1 MKKIA
6 FFAACICFMA
16 AQAQTTF
23 NLWPNGNPNDNCN
36 RFMCWR
42 VRNPSPYSWLHSP
55 SSTRTQGRGYPGR
68 ITRNYPT
75 REKKQYNVYPKN
87 QVFNVFNVAQTNLQQ
102 VRPEI
107 YAKLEEQ
114 CAVKLPVQD
123 GEIFSFPALDAMIEN
138 NAWVCPIMPE
148 KQVIFFRITL
158 THI

>member
-1 MKKIA
+1 MLKGEKS
-6 FFAACICFMA
+6 FPVFL
-16 AQAQTTF
+16 TTF
-23 NLWPNGNPNDNCN
+23 TVIDKD
-36 RFMCWR
+36 
-42 VRNPSPYSWLHSP
+42 
-55 SSTRTQGRGYPGR
+55 TRERYPGR

-75 REKKQYNVYPKN
+75 RGKKQYNVYPKN

-148 KQVIFFRITL
+148 KQVIFL
-158 THI
+158 GLL

>member
-1 MKKIA
+1 MASRIHGDVYVRFRGRYAETCRRKA
-6 FFAACICFMA
+6 VRRCI
-16 AQAQTTF
+16 
-23 NLWPNGNPNDNCN
+23 
-36 RFMCWR
+36 
-42 VRNPSPYSWLHSP
+42 PSL
-55 SSTRTQGRGYPGR
+55 
-68 ITRNYPT
+68 
-75 REKKQYNVYPKN
+75 
-87 QVFNVFNVAQTNLQQ
+87 QTNLQQ

>member
-1 MKKIA
+1 
-6 FFAACICFMA
+6 
-16 AQAQTTF
+16 
-23 NLWPNGNPNDNCN
+23 
-36 RFMCWR
+36 
-42 VRNPSPYSWLHSP
+42 
-55 SSTRTQGRGYPGR
+55 
-68 ITRNYPT
+68 
-75 REKKQYNVYPKN
+75 
-87 QVFNVFNVAQTNLQQ
+87 VFNVAQTNLQQ